1 MSLDIRIGDDKQPAP
16 VVPANVPL
24 YNLQTGKVLT
34 DEGGTPLVSES
45 DVVLSSEAVS
55 DKSTSVVFTKDKP
68 SNKISNFDLTGKN
81 FQALNGSV
89 YQVELLTP
97 GNGFLTD
104 GQVTITAG
112 SFNGL
117 LNYKA
122 NPETTGISELSVTF
136 GGDGYAVDGTIFAI
150 VSGGIG
156 AVNATFKISVVS
168 TQISGDSARFETELE
183 AGNTIKLPT
192 GFEDGAPSYESRK
205 VFEVRSDN
213 VCFVSTPVTIQKK
226 KTAAG
231 VGFGKLTR
239 VGFLKINPVLP
250 ITEQFAEFTAVST
263 SILGVPKAETQLSLF
278 SNVSS
283 YGLDTDSFLFYTRD
297 NYNSDPFEWATRR
310 NREYGDHYNSGYL
323 EETGESAIVVRSYKT
338 PYTFPYGPGV
348 NSQGYPYEAQI
359 TFCNFLKMG
368 CLMYD
373 WFKGGGLGY
382 INYELSDEAYAGNF
396 VPYYANHFTVEGTI
410 VGELISV
417 TRPSPYYDLNG
428 NLVTPFLNGESIY
441 YYRDWNLATNQPNSG
456 ATPIGTLLD
465 YRFYAGVQGSAD
477 VLHFEE
483 EVGFLW
489 TEEGEDFVVI
499 GATSKSR
506 TTIVSDMTFNKPD
519 FFFAAMLGPLNPAYR
534 NNRDFFNQ
542 IDTWTE
548 TWRNIKKGIFKLPS
562 GGPLDA
568 DFINAN
574 AYIQT
579 YITDAL
585 GLAGDDRNVFTN
597 SLPGYSSSTGRQTR
611 AYLVSRKAFR
621 YQPGRIS
628 GYTFGVRASGDAS
641 TNAVRIEWGIGN
653 DTDEL
658 MFQISGANLSIVRRS
673 VVPLSDSVMDGNNL
687 DPGNPASKG
696 ARERSLPDAQYWD
709 GDQKPITLDTQN
721 NNDFLGLPNRQAFE
735 VVIPRDNWNGDAL
748 NGNGPSEWNWV
759 AENVTMYKI
768 EFGWYGAIGVK
779 FYAYVPVSNNESRWV
794 RLHTLVI
801 ENQLNRPCMGDPY
814 YKFKYALLI
823 DDMEEVRSPQYVY
836 KYGTSCYIDGGDQ
849 GTIKVGAITSEPKVA
864 PVELAGG
871 INQSTTVVGLI
882 PKTVI
887 YNAVGEAVKN
897 KQQIFPREISLQAN
911 GLTEIALVKCTACP
925 GYGHTYQGNLSSSY
939 SGDLRFFVN
948 PQNISGGYD
957 RSILELPVLKRRA
970 NFASG
975 SNIITILGS
984 ALGDPSSADITAQS
998 GGPISFF
1005 RVGDIVNP
1013 RENFGNQLFDGGSP
1027 PYITAI
1033 NPITNQITVSK
1044 SITAGTFT
1052 NYSLEIQPLFV
1063 GFKDEY
1069 SKVISNRIWGTYIGS
1084 RLDFSGTLFNTIV
1097 DGVTTTGRTF
1107 SKMVRV
1113 DTAAAGGTQLA
1124 EAFRY
1129 FIPRTLQTF
1138 RRSGV
1143 SVIPTDT
1150 EFPARLSQYDA
1161 VAGSS
1166 LPIVGKE
1173 NSVLFLLPDAYGSP
1187 DRGIYGGGQY
1197 ADWRIGITNLRPT
1210 QPGGA
1215 NGSVVW
1221 TRKDGTPVPEF
1232 TTDYK
1237 LFAERFAEGIL
1248 NDLEGFEVGETD
1260 NGRVPAFTVDYR
1272 IPPPPGSNTGNC
1284 SYIKINVNDAQYA
1297 SATQVSGNNLPNLTQ
1312 AFLNQLGPEFPF
1324 SNLSTTWYLKFS
1336 GAPPFDYDPSG
1347 AEIGFNASNP
1357 NPLDPSD
1364 PNVIPNTGSG
1374 IRFTTNFVS
1383 FDETLPD
1390 GSTITSYVSKVSGKP
1405 LSGSASG
1412 TSFTIYYI
1420 PVSLET
1426 FRKLATK
1433 SFDYNPFPLFFFIE
1447 MRDGCRI
1454 NGPVI
1459 KEVTQVDNVYNP
1471 KWLVSPS
1478 MVLDN
1483 ANIQVG
1489 PIGAT
1494 GITTGDLE
1502 SAPPNF
1508 TSPQRLSSA
1517 LIDTQS
1523 TSQLRPYDIIDKI
1536 YVGNETTTI
1545 DLSAVFGSQK
1555 VTITHD
1561 LLNTTAYFF
1570 IATSKEPSST
1580 EISGTLNYIEQQ

>member
-1 MSLDIRIGDDKQPAP
+1 MSLDIRIGHDKQPAP
-16 VVPANVPL
+16 VVPSNVPL

-34 DEGGTPLVSES
+34 DEGGTILVSES

-55 DKSTSVVFTKDKP
+55 SKATSVVFTGDKP
-68 SNKISNFDLTGKN
+68 SNRIKNFDLSGKN

-97 GNGFLTD
+97 GNGFTTD
-104 GQVTITAG
+104 GSVTITAG
-112 SFNGL
+112 SFNAL
-117 LNYKA
+117 LNYTV
-122 NPETTGISELSVTF
+122 NPTTTGIETLSISF
-136 GGDGYAVDGTIFAI
+136 GGDGYDADGTIFSI
-150 VSGGIG
+150 VSPGDD
-156 AVNATFKISVVS
+156 ATFRITIISSQVS
-168 TQISGDSARFETELE
+168 ADNGKFLSELQ
-183 AGNTIKLPT
+183 AGSIIKLPT
-192 GFEDGAPSYESRK
+192 GFEDGAPAYETRR

-213 VCFVSTPVTIQKK
+213 VCFISTPVTIQKK
-226 KTAAG
+226 KVNG

-239 VGFLKINPVLP
+239 LGFVKINPVLP
-250 ITEQFAEFTAVST
+250 VSEQFAEFSAVST

-283 YGLDTDSFLFYTRD
+283 YGLDNDAFLFYTRD
-297 NYNSDPFEWATRR
+297 NYNGDPFEWSRRR
-310 NREYGDHYNSGYL
+310 NRNYGDHYDSNYQ
-323 EETGESAIVVRSYKT
+323 EEKNESAIIIRAYKT
-338 PYTFPYGPGV
+338 PYTFPYGPGA
-348 NSQGYPYEAQI
+348 NAQPYPYEPQV

-373 WFKGGGLGY
+373 WFKQGGEGY
-382 INYELSDEAYAGNF
+382 TNYNLTDEAYAGNF
-396 VPYYANHFTVEGTI
+396 VPYYANHFTAEGAI
-410 VGELISV
+410 VGEEIS
-417 TRPSPYYDLNG
+417 TTKPAPYYDANG
-428 NLVTPFLNGESIY
+428 NLVTPFLNGETIY
-441 YYRDWNLATNQPNSG
+441 YYRDWNSTTNQPNPG
-456 ATPIGTLLD
+456 AIPIGTLLD
-465 YRFYAGVQGSAD
+465 YRFYAGEQGSAT
-477 VLHFEE
+477 VIHFEE

-489 TEEGEDFVVI
+489 TQEGEDFEVI

-506 TTIVSDMTFNKPD
+506 VTIVSDMTFNKPD

-548 TWRNIKKGIFKLPS
+548 TWRDIKKGNYRLPS

-568 DFINAN
+568 EFINAN
-574 AYIQT
+574 SLIQT

-585 GLAGDDRNVFTN
+585 GLTGDSRNIFTN
-597 SLPGYSSSTGRQTR
+597 SLPGYSSSSGRQTR

-673 VVPLSDSVMDGNNL
+673 VVPLSDSVMDLNNL
-687 DPGNPASKG
+687 DPGDPSTRA
-696 ARERSLPDAQYWD
+696 AREQSLPDAQYWD
-709 GDQKPITLDTQN
+709 GDQKPIFLDTQN

-735 VVIPRDNWNGDAL
+735 VVIPRDNWNGDPL
-748 NGNGPSEWNWV
+748 NGNGPSGWNWV

-768 EFGWYGAIGVK
+768 EFGWYGAIGVR
-779 FYAYVPVSNNESRWV
+779 FYAYVPVENDEARWV
-794 RLHTLVI
+794 KLHTLVI

-823 DDMEEVRSPQYVY
+823 DDLEEVRSPQYVY
-836 KYGTSCYIDGGDQ
+836 KYGTSCYIDGGDE
-849 GTIKVGAITSEPKVA
+849 GTIKVGAVTSEPKVA
-864 PVELAGG
+864 PVELEGG

-887 YNAVGEAVKN
+887 YNSVGEAVKN
-897 KQQIFPREISLQAN
+897 KQQIFPRELSLQAS
-911 GLTEIALVKCTACP
+911 GLTEISLVKCTACP
-925 GYGHTYQGNLSSSY
+925 GYGHTYQSNVSSGY
-939 SGDLRFFVN
+939 TGDLRFFIN
-948 PQNISGGYD
+948 PQNIAGGYD
-957 RSILELPVLKRRA
+957 RTTLELPVLRRRA
-970 NFASG
+970 NFTNG
-975 SNIITILGS
+975 SNVITLVGS
-984 ALGDPSSADITAQS
+984 ATGDPSAADITTQS
-998 GGPISFF
+998 GGPISFL

-1013 RENFGNQLFDGGSP
+1013 RENFGNQLFDGGNP

-1033 NPITNQITVSK
+1033 NSATNEITVSK
-1044 SITAGTFT
+1044 SITLGTFT
-1052 NYSLEIQPLFV
+1052 NYSLEIQPLLIASV
-1063 GFKDEY
+1063 DEY
-1069 SKVISNRIWGTYIGS
+1069 AKVISNRIWGTYVGS
-1084 RLDFSGTLFNTIV
+1084 RLDFGGSLYNTVIG
-1097 DGVTTTGRTF
+1097 GVSTTGRT
-1107 SKMVRV
+1107 STKMVRV
-1113 DTAAAGGTQLA
+1113 DTAQVAGTQQA

-1129 FIPRTLQTF
+1129 FIPRTLQAF
-1138 RRSGV
+1138 RRQGV

-1150 EFPARLSQYDA
+1150 EFPARLSQYKA
-1161 VAGSS
+1161 VAGST
-1166 LPIVGKE
+1166 LPVVGKE
-1173 NSVLFLLPDAYGSP
+1173 NSLLFLLPESYGSP
-1187 DRGIYGGGQY
+1187 DRGIYGNGQY

-1210 QPGGA
+1210 QPGGV
-1215 NGSVVW
+1215 NTPVVW
-1221 TRKDGTPVPEF
+1221 TRKDGTPVSEF

-1237 LFAERFAEGIL
+1237 LFAERFSEAIVS
-1248 NDLEGFEVGETD
+1248 DLERFEVGEDT

-1272 IPPPPGSNTGNC
+1272 IPAPPGTNTGQC
-1284 SYIKINVNDAQYA
+1284 SYIKITVNDAQYA

-1312 AFLNQLGPEFPF
+1312 AFLDQLGPEFPF
-1324 SNLSTTWYLKFS
+1324 SNSSAVWYLKFT

-1347 AEIGFNASNP
+1347 AEVGIPNP
-1357 NPLDPSD
+1357 PNPVDPLDPK
-1364 PNVIPNTGSG
+1364 VIPNTGSG

-1383 FDETLPD
+1383 FQETLPD
-1390 GSTITSYVSKVSGKP
+1390 GSTVTSYVAKVNSRP
-1405 LSGSASG
+1405 LTGSASG
-1412 TSFTIYYI
+1412 TAFTIYFI

-1471 KWLVSPS
+1471 KWIVSPS
-1478 MVLDN
+1478 MTLDN

-1494 GITTGDLE
+1494 GFTTGDLQ
-1502 SAPPNF
+1502 STPPNF

-1517 LIDTQS
+1517 LVDTQS
-1523 TSQLRPYDIIDKI
+1523 TSQLRPYEVIDKV
-1536 YVGNETTTI
+1536 YVGEQTTTI
-1545 DLSAVFGSQK
+1545 DLRAVFDFQK
-1555 VTITHD
+1555 ETITPD

-1570 IATSKEPSST
+1570 IATSKEASST
-1580 EISGTLNYIEQQ
+1580 EIAGTLNYIEQQ

>member
-1 MSLDIRIGDDKQPAP
+1 MSLDIRIGHDKQPAP
-16 VVPANVPL
+16 VVPSNVPL

-55 DKSTSVVFTKDKP
+55 SKATSVVFTGDKP
-68 SNKISNFDLTGKN
+68 SNKIKNFDLTGKN

-97 GNGFLTD
+97 GNGYTAN

-112 SFNGL
+112 SFNAL
-117 LNYKA
+117 LNYTV
-122 NPETTGISELSVTF
+122 NQTTTGIESLSISF
-136 GGDGYAVDGTIFAI
+136 GGDGYDVDESIFSI
-150 VSGGIG
+150 VSPGED
-156 AVNATFKISVVS
+156 ATFKISVIS
-168 TQISGDSARFETELE
+168 TQISADNGNFLSELQ
-183 AGNTIKLPT
+183 AGSIIKLPT
-192 GFEDGAPSYESRK
+192 GFEDGAPTYENRR

-226 KTAAG
+226 KNAQG

-239 VGFLKINPVLP
+239 VGFVKIDPVLP
-250 ITEQFAEFTAVST
+250 VSEQFAEFSAVST
-263 SILGVPKAETQLSLF
+263 SILGIPKAETQLSLF

-283 YGLDTDSFLFYTRD
+283 YGLDNNSFLFYTRD
-297 NYNSDPFEWATRR
+297 NYNYDPFDWARRR
-310 NREYGDHYNSGYL
+310 NRNYGDHYDSNYQ
-323 EETGESAIVVRSYKT
+323 EEKQESAIIIRSYKT

-348 NSQGYPYEAQI
+348 NAQGYPYEAQV

-373 WFKGGGLGY
+373 WFKQGGTGY
-382 INYELSDEAYAGNF
+382 VNYNLTDEAYAGNF
-396 VPYYANHFTVEGTI
+396 VPYYANHFSVEGTI
-410 VGELISV
+410 VGEQIAS
-417 TRPSPYYDLNG
+417 TKPAPYYDANG

-441 YYRDWNLATNQPNSG
+441 YYRDWNTTTNQPNPG

-465 YRFYAGVQGSAD
+465 YRFYAGEQGSAT
-477 VLHFEE
+477 VLHLEE

-489 TEEGEDFVVI
+489 TEEGEDFEVI

-506 TTIVSDMTFNKPD
+506 TTVVSDMTFNKPD

-548 TWRNIKKGIFKLPS
+548 TWRDIKKGTYKLPS

-568 DFINAN
+568 EFINAN
-574 AYIQT
+574 ASIQT

-585 GLAGDDRNVFTN
+585 GLTGDDRNIFTN
-597 SLPGYSSSTGRQTR
+597 SLPGYSSSGGRQTR

-673 VVPLSDSVMDGNNL
+673 VVPLSDSVMDLNNL
-687 DPGNPASKG
+687 DPGDPSTRA
-696 ARERSLPDAQYWD
+696 AREQSLPDAQYWD
-709 GDQKPITLDTQN
+709 GDQKPIFLDTQN

-735 VVIPRDNWNGDAL
+735 VVIPRDNWNGDPL
-748 NGNGPSEWNWV
+748 NGNGPSGWNWV

-768 EFGWYGAIGVK
+768 EFGWYGAIGVR
-779 FYAYVPVSNNESRWV
+779 FYAYVPVENDEARWV
-794 RLHTLVI
+794 KLHTLVI

-836 KYGTSCYIDGGDQ
+836 KYGTSCYIDGGDE
-849 GTIKVGAITSEPKVA
+849 GTIKVGAVTSDPKVA

-887 YNAVGEAVKN
+887 YNSVGEAVKN
-897 KQQIFPREISLQAN
+897 KQQIFPRELSLQAS
-911 GLTEIALVKCTACP
+911 GLTEISLVKCTACP
-925 GYGHTYQGNLSSSY
+925 GYGHTYQGNLSSGY

-948 PQNISGGYD
+948 PQNIAGGYD
-957 RSILELPVLKRRA
+957 RSTLELPVLRRRA

-975 SNIITILGS
+975 SNVITLLGS
-984 ALGDPSSADITAQS
+984 ATGDPSGADITTQT
-998 GGPISFF
+998 GGPISFL

-1013 RENFGNQLFDGGSP
+1013 RENFGNQLFDGQSP

-1033 NPITNQITVSK
+1033 NPATNEITVSK
-1044 SITAGTFT
+1044 NITAGTFT
-1052 NYSLEIQPLFV
+1052 NYALEIQPLLI
-1063 GFKDEY
+1063 GSEDEY
-1069 SKVISNRIWGTYIGS
+1069 AKVIANRVWGTYVGS
-1084 RLDFSGTLFNTIV
+1084 RLDFGGSLYNTVIR
-1097 DGVTTTGRTF
+1097 GVSTTGRTNT
-1107 SKMVRV
+1107 KMVRV
-1113 DTAAAGGTQLA
+1113 DTAQVGGTQQA

-1129 FIPRTLQTF
+1129 FIPRTLQAF
-1138 RRSGV
+1138 RRQGV

-1150 EFPARLSQYDA
+1150 EFPARLSQYKA
-1161 VAGSS
+1161 AAGST
-1166 LPIVGKE
+1166 LPVVGKE
-1173 NSVLFLLPDAYGSP
+1173 NSLLFLLPEAYGIP
-1187 DRGIYGGGQY
+1187 DRGIYGNGQY

-1210 QPGGA
+1210 QPGGV
-1215 NGSVVW
+1215 NSPVVW
-1221 TRKDGTPVPEF
+1221 TRKDGTPVSEF

-1237 LFAERFAEGIL
+1237 LFAERFSEAIVG
-1248 NDLEGFEVGETD
+1248 DLEGFEVGEDT

-1272 IPPPPGSNTGNC
+1272 IPAPPGTNSGQC
-1284 SYIKINVNDAQYA
+1284 SYIKITVNDAQYA
-1297 SATQVSGNNLPNLTQ
+1297 STTQVTGNNLPNLTQ
-1312 AFLNQLGPEFPF
+1312 AFLDQLGPEFPF
-1324 SNLSTTWYLKFS
+1324 SNSSSAWYLKFT

-1347 AEIGFNASNP
+1347 AEIGFNPTNP
-1357 NPLDPSD
+1357 NPIDPLDPK
-1364 PNVIPNTGSG
+1364 VIPNVGSG

-1383 FDETLPD
+1383 FQESLPD
-1390 GSTITSYVSKVSGKP
+1390 GSTVTSYVARVNNRP
-1405 LSGSASG
+1405 LTGSASG
-1412 TSFTIYYI
+1412 TAFTIYYI

-1433 SFDYNPFPLFFFIE
+1433 SFDYNPFPLFFFVE

-1471 KWLVSPS
+1471 RWIVSPS
-1478 MVLDN
+1478 MILDN

-1494 GITTGDLE
+1494 GFTTGDLQ
-1502 SAPPNF
+1502 STPPNF

-1517 LIDTQS
+1517 LVDTQS
-1523 TSQLRPYDIIDKI
+1523 TSQLRPYEVIDKV
-1536 YVGNETTTI
+1536 YVGEQTTTI
-1545 DLSAVFGSQK
+1545 DLRAVFDFQK
-1555 VTITHD
+1555 ETITPD

-1570 IATSKEPSST
+1570 IATSKEASST
-1580 EISGTLNYIEQQ
+1580 EIAGTLNYIEQQ